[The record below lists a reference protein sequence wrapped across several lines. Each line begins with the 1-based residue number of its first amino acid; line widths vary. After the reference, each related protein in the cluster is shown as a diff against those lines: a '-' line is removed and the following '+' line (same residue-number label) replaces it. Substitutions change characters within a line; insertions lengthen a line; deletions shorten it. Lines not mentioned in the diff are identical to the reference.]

1 MKWTITLP
9 YTHTTINSRFVKQQT
24 NSRVTCKDSYGKNL
38 IRTNHVISC
47 VREPLDETP
56 EIRDSREKDFKLWLT
71 GGEKNGANLL
81 RERMN
86 TMAREQLYFDDYESS
101 EYDSYSLILYKLLL
115 EDLTYQRRELQYSTI
130 FGDKWRKSSTNKIDL
145 TNIQISIHE
154 VEQRCNNFKIKER
167 KFKKKY
173 FQDENYIIKGIDID

>member
-1 MKWTITLP
+1 MKWTTTLP
-9 YTHTTINSRFVKQQT
+9 YTRTTINSRFVKRQT

-38 IRTNHVISC
+38 MRANHVISC
-47 VREPLDETP
+47 AREPLNEPP
-56 EIRDSREKDFKLWLT
+56 EIHDSQRRDSKHWLAD
-71 GGEKNGANLL
+71 GEKSGANLL

-86 TMAREQLYFDDYESS
+86 TLAREQLYFDDYESS

-154 VEQRCNNFKIKER
+154 VEQRCNNFKVKER
-167 KFKKKY
+167 HFKKKY
-173 FQDENYIIKGIDID
+173 FQDENYIIKGIDIE

>member
-9 YTHTTINSRFVKQQT
+9 YTHTTINSRFVKRQT

-71 GGEKNGANLL
+71 GGEKSGANLL
-81 RERMN
+81 REHMN
-86 TMAREQLYFDDYESS
+86 TMAREQLYFDDYESMS
-101 EYDSYSLILYKLLL
+101 SLIHQFRFGTTEK
-115 EDLTYQRRELQYSTI
+115 DL
-130 FGDKWRKSSTNKIDL
+130 GRKYGVI
-145 TNIQISIHE
+145 
-154 VEQRCNNFKIKER
+154 CNLPGVLKV
-167 KFKKKY
+167 
-173 FQDENYIIKGIDID
+173 

>member
-1 MKWTITLP
+1 MKLTITLP
-9 YTHTTINSRFVKQQT
+9 YTHTNINSRFVKRQT
-24 NSRVTCKDSYGKNL
+24 NSRVICKDSYGKNL
-38 IRTNHVISC
+38 MRTNHVISC
-47 VREPLDETP
+47 VPEPLDGPP
-56 EIRDSREKDFKLWLT
+56 EIRDSREKDFNLWLT
-71 GGEKNGANLL
+71 GGGKNGANLIN
-81 RERMN
+81 ERMN
-86 TMAREQLYFDDYESS
+86 TMAREQLYFDDYERS

-130 FGDKWRKSSTNKIDL
+130 FGDKWRKTSTNKIDL
-145 TNIQISIHE
+145 INIQVNIHE